1 MTFENNF
8 SVIICQIILCAM
20 SYYNT
25 GRRVNH
31 FESHFVY
38 IAQTQ
43 QIICVKERL
52 QIEIITKLDI

>member
-1 MTFENNF
+1 
-8 SVIICQIILCAM
+8 M